1 MRKIS
6 TYLSVFMSLGIRA
19 LFART
24 PYHYYRL
31 DVI

>member
-1 MRKIS
+1 
-6 TYLSVFMSLGIRA
+6 MSLGIRA